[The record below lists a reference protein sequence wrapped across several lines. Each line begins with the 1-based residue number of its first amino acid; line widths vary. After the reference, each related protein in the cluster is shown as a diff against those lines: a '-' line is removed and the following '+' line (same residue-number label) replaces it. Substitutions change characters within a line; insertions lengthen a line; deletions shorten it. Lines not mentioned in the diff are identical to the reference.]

1 MTTKLFTDKEFEDTH
16 YTALLRFECEQC
28 HNEFTRSKK
37 AHNDAVAH
45 AGVKNP
51 SGYCS
56 LQCLGDSHVTRVICN
71 CAQCGKEISVRAAER
86 KKSKS
91 GNSFCNSSCAAIYN
105 NTHKTTG
112 TRRSKLEAYLEEELS
127 VLYHDLDIIYN
138 DKLAIGSELDIYIPS
153 LRLAFEINGI
163 YHYEPIH
170 GQDRL
175 DSITVND
182 SHKFRDCLANDISL
196 CVIDTSRQKRFTVKS
211 SAEYLRI
218 ICDII
223 NLSGQDS
230 NLQAVVA
237 VLPAHA
243 F

>member
-1 MTTKLFTDKEFEDTH
+1 MTTKLFTDSDFDAAKPTD
-16 YTALLRFECEQC
+16 LLAFRCEYC
-28 HNEFTRSKK
+28 DIVFHKTKRYLTKSR
-37 AHNDAVAH
+37 
-45 AGVKNP
+45 GS
-51 SGYCS
+51 SGYPSYCS
-56 LQCLGDSHVTRVICN
+56 RSCGSSIAPVHVKCAN
-71 CAQCGKEISVRAAER
+71 CGAGIERTPSEIR
-86 KKSKS
+86 KSKS
-91 GNSFCNSSCAAIYN
+91 GNSFCSQSCAATYN
-105 NTHKTTG
+105 NVHRTTG
-112 TRRSKLEAYLEEELS
+112 TTRSKLEVYLEEELS
-127 VLYHDLDIIYN
+127 RLYHDLEIVYN
-138 DKLAIGSELDIYIPS
+138 DKLVIGSELDIYIPS

-170 GQDRL
+170 GQSKL

-182 SHKFRDCLANDISL
+182 SHKFRDCLVNDISL

-237 VLPAHA
+237 ELPTHD